1 METMISILLFLTGIL
16 VVLLFI
22 AMFFIVQYTSN
33 LKMFKKKIKQIEKE
47 IISTHYDINM
57 VEKTLLNQL
66 KETKEQKT
74 LLKG

>member
-47 IISTHYDINM
+47 IISTHHDINM

>member
-1 METMISILLFLTGIL
+1 METMISILFFLTGIL
-16 VVLLFI
+16 IV
-22 AMFFIVQYTSN
+22 MFFMAIFFVVQYASN
-33 LKMFKKKIKQIEKE
+33 MKMFKKKIKQIEKE
-47 IISTHYDINM
+47 IISTHHDINM

>member
-1 METMISILLFLTGIL
+1 MISILLFLTGIL

-22 AMFFIVQYTSN
+22 AIFFIIQYTSN

>member
-1 METMISILLFLTGIL
+1 MISILFFLVGIL

-22 AMFFIVQYTSN
+22 AIFFIVQYTSN

>member
-1 METMISILLFLTGIL
+1 METMISILFFLTGIL

-22 AMFFIVQYTSN
+22 AIFFIIQYTSN

-47 IISTHYDINM
+47 IISTHHDINM

>member
-22 AMFFIVQYTSN
+22 AMFFVVQYASN
-33 LKMFKKKIKQIEKE
+33 MKMFKKKIKQIEKE

-66 KETKEQKT
+66 TDPKEQKT

>member
-1 METMISILLFLTGIL
+1 MTSILLFLTGIL

-47 IISTHYDINM
+47 IISTHHDINM

>member
-1 METMISILLFLTGIL
+1 MISILLFLTGIL

-22 AMFFIVQYTSN
+22 AMFFVVQYASN
-33 LKMFKKKIKQIEKE
+33 MKMFKKKIKQIEKE
-47 IISTHYDINM
+47 IISTHHDINM

>member
-22 AMFFIVQYTSN
+22 PIFFIVQYTSN

-47 IISTHYDINM
+47 IISTHHDINM

>member
-1 METMISILLFLTGIL
+1 MISILLFLTGIL

-47 IISTHYDINM
+47 IISTHHDINM

-66 KETKEQKT
+66 KETKEHKT

>member
-1 METMISILLFLTGIL
+1 MISILLFLTGIL

>member
-22 AMFFIVQYTSN
+22 AIFFIVQYTSN

>member
-1 METMISILLFLTGIL
+1 METMISILFFLIGIL

-22 AMFFIVQYTSN
+22 AMVFIIHYASN

>member
-1 METMISILLFLTGIL
+1 METMISILFFLTGIL

-22 AMFFIVQYTSN
+22 AIFFLIQYTSN

>member
-1 METMISILLFLTGIL
+1 MISILLFLTGIL

-22 AMFFIVQYTSN
+22 PIFFIVQYTSN

-47 IISTHYDINM
+47 IISTHHDINM

>member
-1 METMISILLFLTGIL
+1 METMISILFFLTGIL

-22 AMFFIVQYTSN
+22 AIFFIIQYTSN

>member
-22 AMFFIVQYTSN
+22 AIFFIIQYTSN

>member
-22 AMFFIVQYTSN
+22 AMFFVVQYASN
-33 LKMFKKKIKQIEKE
+33 MKMFKKKIKQIEKE

>member
-1 METMISILLFLTGIL
+1 MISILLFLTGIL

-47 IISTHYDINM
+47 IISTHHDINM

>member
-1 METMISILLFLTGIL
+1 
-16 VVLLFI
+16 
-22 AMFFIVQYTSN
+22 
-33 LKMFKKKIKQIEKE
+33 MFKKKIKQIEKE